1 MTKKTYTV
9 QEAAELL
16 GWSQFSIYGAIRR
29 GTLDPRIRVIR
40 AGRGIRLAKADV
52 DALIGEAA

>member
-1 MTKKTYTV
+1 MKLTYTV

-16 GWSQFSIYGAIRR
+16 GWSPFSIYGAIRR

-40 AGRGIRLAKADV
+40 AGQSIRLAKKDI
-52 DALIGEAA
+52 DALIGEAS